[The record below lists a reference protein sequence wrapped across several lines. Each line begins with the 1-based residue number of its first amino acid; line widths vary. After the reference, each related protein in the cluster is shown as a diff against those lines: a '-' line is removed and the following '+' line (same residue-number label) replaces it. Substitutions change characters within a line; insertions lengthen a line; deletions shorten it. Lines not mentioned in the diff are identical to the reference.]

1 MARIG
6 SEDIRPPCRLR
17 SGRDE
22 CADGRAG
29 FAEAPVGSDGS
40 EPETPE
46 LRWRVGLILRSP
58 LRQLIPTPRGVVV
71 FVTMNVI
78 YPRLRQEHSWREPEP
93 QSAGSSPDRSGKT
106 AKLPKGLRLEAV
118 WTCRVALPL
127 CASEENPG
135 PVEVNEGGD
144 AMP

>member
-17 SGRDE
+17 SGGDE
-22 CADGRAG
+22 CVDARAG
-29 FAEAPVGSDGS
+29 FAGAAVGSDGS

-58 LRQLIPTPRGVVV
+58 LRQLIPTPKGVVV

-106 AKLPKGLRLEAV
+106 AKLPKGLHQEVV
-118 WTCRVALPL
+118 WIRRVAAQR
-127 CASEENPG
+127 CAAGRIPG
-135 PVEVNEGGD
+135 GAKTTREV
-144 AMP
+144 M